1 MKARCEVLETWLFH
15 LSKRN
20 MRSTILI
27 VLFAALLVAGDSY
40 LETNMASM
48 FKDFKAAHNKK
59 YASATEEAL
68 RFANFQANMRKA
80 AALQASEPTATFG
93 MNIFSDLSEAE
104 FKSRHNAEKYYA
116 RRVAESKPIAP
127 FTAAEIKAQN
137 GAAATDVDWRTKGA
151 VVAVKDQGQCGSCWA
166 FSTIGGIEG
175 QWFLAGNTLTSLS
188 EQEFVSCD
196 TVDQGCQ
203 GGLMDNAYQWVIA
216 NNGGK
221 ITTETAYPY
230 VSGGGSVPS
239 CKETGKPTGAVITGY
254 QDLPKNENQMA
265 AWLAQNGP
273 ISVAVDA
280 TSWQTYRGGI
290 MSNCRSQ
297 QLDHGVLIVG
307 LGTSGSTQYW
317 IVKNSWS
324 TSWGEQGYIRLQF
337 GTNQCLITQYPCTAK
352 V

>member
-1 MKARCEVLETWLFH
+1 M
-15 LSKRN
+15 
-20 MRSTILI
+20 
-27 VLFAALLVAGDSY
+27 
-40 LETNMASM
+40 
-48 FKDFKAAHNKK
+48 
-59 YASATEEAL
+59 
-68 RFANFQANMRKA
+68 
-80 AALQASEPTATFG
+80 
-93 MNIFSDLSEAE
+93 
-104 FKSRHNAEKYYA
+104 
-116 RRVAESKPIAP
+116 
-127 FTAAEIKAQN
+127 
-137 GAAATDVDWRTKGA
+137 
-151 VVAVKDQGQCGSCWA
+151 
-166 FSTIGGIEG
+166 
-175 QWFLAGNTLTSLS
+175 
-188 EQEFVSCD
+188 
-196 TVDQGCQ
+196 
-203 GGLMDNAYQWVIA
+203 
-216 NNGGK
+216 
-221 ITTETAYPY
+221 
-230 VSGGGSVPS
+230 